1 MLATLCELVHEALG
15 ERTVGV
21 VQGTPGFQRSHQGFW
36 DRKLFAD
43 NDGDQRFD
51 HRAEFSD
58 AQVHVGLVEL
68 ETVKRERMLSTSS
81 HATSDSLLNDI
92 NPFSSP
98 TITTPPFPAS

>member
-58 AQVHVGLVEL
+58 AQVHVGVVEL
-68 ETVKRERMLSTSS
+68 GNCQARTDPPRYVGRFSYLSASS
-81 HATSDSLLNDI
+81 V
-92 NPFSSP
+92 
-98 TITTPPFPAS
+98 